1 MASLTS
7 LQGHGGGRIPMD
19 GFSYTVSRADL
30 ARIIDTMPTD
40 ACRAMHL
47 ATRQGDIA
55 TAQHLL
61 REAAA
66 TYFACTPAAP
76 AAPPMPVHPHQK
88 RRGHPIDRQR
98 RPVENRIR

>member
-7 LQGHGGGRIPMD
+7 LQGIGGGRIPMD
-19 GFSYTVSRADL
+19 GFSYTVSRTDL

-40 ACRAMHL
+40 TCRALHL

-61 REAAA
+61 REAAE
-66 TYFACTPAAP
+66 TYFTTAPAAP
-76 AAPPMPVHPHQK
+76 AVAEAPRPCTRRTK
-88 RRGHPIDRQR
+88 RMHITPRS
-98 RPVENRIR
+98 